1 MHILITG
8 GAGLIGSRFAEW
20 IAKNHPKVQ
29 VSILDDLSGGYIS
42 NVPIGIPC
50 YTSDAADPSIEHV
63 FNTGSP
69 VTHIAHLAAYAAE
82 ACSPFIRRF
91 NYTNNLV
98 ATANLINFAIKY
110 GIKRFLFTSSMAV
123 YGSNSTPFEETMI
136 PRPEDP
142 YGIAKFACEMDLR
155 VAGEQHGLD
164 WVVLRPHNVYGR
176 NQNLWDSYRNVLGI
190 WMWKHMNGQPL
201 SIFGDGLQQR
211 AFSAMDDCLEPM
223 WRALTDEKTSKQIIN
238 IGGIHEY
245 TISEAANTL
254 IAAMGGG
261 TVIHLPPRHEVK
273 YAWSSWQKSQELLGF
288 EDKTPLY
295 EGLKDMWEWAQKQ
308 PQRERFIWKE
318 YELDTGLY
326 PYWTQSALE
335 K

>member
-1 MHILITG
+1 MKILITG

-20 IAKNHPKVQ
+20 IVQNHPEVDIA
-29 VSILDDLSGGYIS
+29 ILDDLSGGYMA
-42 NVPIGIPC
+42 NVPVGIPV
-50 YTSDAADPSIEHV
+50 YTSDAADPYIESI
-63 FNTGSP
+63 FKDGP
-69 VTHIAHLAAYAAE
+69 ITHIAHFAAYAAE

-110 GIKRFLFTSSMAV
+110 GINRFLFTSSMAV
-123 YGSNSTPFEETMI
+123 YGINTTPFNEDMI
-136 PRPEDP
+136 PMPADP
-142 YGIAKFACEMDLR
+142 YGIAKFACEMDLK

-164 WVVLRPHNVYGR
+164 WVILRPHNVYGR
-176 NQNLWDSYRNVLGI
+176 HQNLWDSYRNVLGI

-201 SIFGDGLQQR
+201 SIFGDGLQKR

-223 WRALTDEKTSKQIIN
+223 WRALTDEKASKQIIN
-238 IGGIHEY
+238 LGGIHEY
-245 TISEAANTL
+245 TINEAANTL

-261 TVIHLPPRHEVK
+261 TIEHLPPRHEVK
-273 YAWSSWQKSQELLGF
+273 NAWSTWQKSTDLLGF

-295 EGLKDMWEWAQKQ
+295 EGLKDMYQWALRQ

-318 YELDTGLY
+318 YELEKGLY
-326 PYWTQSALE
+326 SYWTQSALE